1 MAIDMPRSYTRI
13 VVAVAAGLIVV
24 LGGLAVY
31 FFNQYNNLKT
41 HPNAVS
47 QETTGKVVGEV
58 GKLYGSLPTNETPT
72 LAQVSDKSKLEN
84 QEFFKNAQNG
94 DYILI
99 YPNAKLAV
107 IYREKENKL
116 INVGPVSVG
125 SQQSQT
131 PANGTT
137 VKP

>member
-41 HPNAVS
+41 HPNAAT

-58 GKLYGSLPTNETPT
+58 SKLYGSLPNNETPT
-72 LAQVSDKSKLEN
+72 LAQVNDKSKLEN

-131 PANGTT
+131 PATGTT

>member
-1 MAIDMPRSYTRI
+1 MAIEMPRSYTRI
-13 VVAVAAGLIVV
+13 VIAVAAALIVV
-24 LGGLAVY
+24 LGALAVY

-41 HPNAVS
+41 HPNDAS
-47 QETTGKVVGEV
+47 QQNTNKVVGEV
-58 GKLYGSLPTNETPT
+58 SKLYGSLPTDEQPT
-72 LAQVSDKSKLEN
+72 LAQVSDKSKL
-84 QEFFKNAQNG
+84 QDQQFFKNAENG

-99 YPNAKLAV
+99 YPKAKLAV

-125 SQQSQT
+125 SSQQQ
-131 PANGTT
+131 PQGN